1 MADLSSLLAESRRL
15 TAHISRPD
23 LPSVNLGLN
32 QIEQQSRRLLPTQQ
46 PGTSDSAKA
55 SYLLAQAQIDTS
67 ALGSQIANLNTQTT
81 FAPLQPIHDTDVAG
95 YLRHAHEQSLI
106 TSIEEGRRETE
117 AEFYRVLEQRM
128 QRDWENRKKR
138 IFEELGVKTGVESAG
153 DRSMGL
159 GGAAN
164 VFGRSRIG
172 TSRSTKGL
180 GTNIPLA
187 QTGSGMG
194 MHGPMM
200 VYDRVI
206 KGLNS
211 ARLANTAFPL
221 IIRLKEAAGTQ
232 DIGSSSNKFVE
243 LLTVLQHVTGEEQ
256 PLPLT
261 HAQAHLLNNTPMLE
275 RSFVSSYL
283 GDQNSTQA
291 RDLRERVV
299 SGARQALEDQYW
311 THIENTISSK
321 IVEAAIGGD
330 PGLANRVRGF
340 LSVQFYKNG
349 RWEERLELIA
359 SKPLW
364 AQMFYLIRTGNLK
377 EALDVAISCEKQ
389 LNAREPNFVTALRAW
404 VESSDRRLPR
414 HIRERLFTSYNSHI
428 AYGPNIDPFKQALF
442 KIIGKIEP
450 HKRAVPLVTVTTED
464 WIWFQLAMVDE
475 QEGTG
480 LRELGEMLEGYGER
494 HFSGGPSD
502 AISPASS
509 TNLPPSMLGVSGGSA
524 GSTSKLAWA
533 KMLIICGLFE
543 KAVATMYE
551 HPSLQVEAVHLAI
564 CLSYYGLL
572 RVPAR
577 EESSDVDILI
587 NIPGRLACLNFALLI
602 NRYIRQFQKSD
613 SDEALQ
619 YAYCVALG
627 ADRISA
633 MVSQEQRVIA
643 RDQLDLA
650 REIVIRT
657 IAESDGKWPTLIGG
671 MREDSTRYGGSLD
684 LSLPLLHLHS
694 VNEYYEVILKQAADV
709 CESSRKRI
717 DAINLYNLAGDRE
730 TAMSCLARMLGEL
743 LSEPGGGGAE
753 GKELE
758 KLARDIIRS
767 QSARG
772 ERAKDTQNVIKLLEI
787 RQAMEKQEA
796 GDLEGALEAIEKSN
810 LIPLDGDV
818 QTTSRKMEEFRAMD
832 PSITRNLGEIL
843 LLTMNV
849 LQGLHARTKTLTYA
863 DADRHMRLTRIR
875 KKAMAVMTFV
885 GLQKYSLASDVLNQ
899 LMRIEVAIS
908 N

>member
-32 QIEQQSRRLLPTQQ
+32 QIEQQSRRLLPSQQ
-46 PGTSDSAKA
+46 PGASDSAKA

-95 YLRHAHEQSLI
+95 FLRHAHEQSLI

-153 DRSMGL
+153 DRSAS
-159 GGAAN
+159 GAAN

-180 GTNIPLA
+180 GTNMPSA

-211 ARLANTAFPL
+211 ARLSKTAFPL
-221 IIRLKEAAGTQ
+221 IIRLKEAAGSQET
-232 DIGSSSNKFVE
+232 SSPSSKFVE
-243 LLTVLQHVTGEEQ
+243 LLTVLQRITKEEL
-256 PLPLT
+256 PLPYT
-261 HAQAHLLNNTPMLE
+261 HAQAHLLNNSPVLE
-275 RSFVSSYL
+275 RSFVRAYL
-283 GDQNSTQA
+283 GDENSTSA
-291 RDLRERVV
+291 RELRERIVT
-299 SGARQALEDQYW
+299 GAKQALEDQYW
-311 THIENTISSK
+311 QHIENTIQSK
-321 IVEAAIGGD
+321 IVEAAVGGD
-330 PGLANRVRGF
+330 PSLANRVRGF

-377 EALDVAISCEKQ
+377 EALDVAVSCEKQ
-389 LNAREPNFVTALRAW
+389 LNAREPNFVTALRSW
-404 VESSDRRLPR
+404 VDSSDGRLPR

-450 HKRAVPLVTVTTED
+450 HKRAVPLVTITTED

-480 LRELGEMLEGYGER
+480 LRELGEILEGYGER
-494 HFSGGPSD
+494 HFSGGPND
-502 AISPASS
+502 AASLTSSTSLPPLILGASTASS
-509 TNLPPSMLGVSGGSA
+509 GSRA
-524 GSTSKLAWA
+524 KLAWA
-533 KMLIICGLFE
+533 KLLVICGLFE

-587 NIPGRLACLNFALLI
+587 NIPGRPVCLNFALLI

-627 ADRISA
+627 ADRVAPMATQEEKTISK
-633 MVSQEQRVIA
+633 
-643 RDQLDLA
+643 DQLELA

-657 IAESDGKWPTLIGG
+657 IAESDGRWPSMIGG
-671 MREDSTRYGGSLD
+671 MREDGTRYGGSLD
-684 LSLPLLHLHS
+684 LSLPLLQLNS
-694 VNEYYEVILKQAADV
+694 VHEYYEVILKEAADI

-730 TAMSCLARMLGEL
+730 TAMSCLGRMLGEL

-787 RQAMEKQEA
+787 RQAMEKHEA

-832 PSITRNLGEIL
+832 PYITRNLGEIL
-843 LLTMNV
+843 ILTMNV
-849 LQGLHARTKTLTYA
+849 LQALHSRTKTLNYT
-863 DADRHMRLTRIR
+863 DADRHMRLTRVR

-885 GLQKYSLASDVLNQ
+885 GLQKYSLPSDVLNQ